1 MSATRLAH
9 SWTSV
14 YGYSALKFNSLF
26 KSRPNNEGVWGLIPV
41 TVMYFHAERGL
52 GLANSFEGEKKK
64 SAAQEKKRGGGV
76 WNDCWWMCIASSCGS
91 FFFCCLKL
99 ANRCLE
105 WWYVNCTI
113 HPQEGTDDV
122 GALPSPRVVLLIC
135 VVDRALHLNP
145 QCGSIRNLL
154 SLLLL
159 L

>member
-1 MSATRLAH
+1 MDIAH
-9 SWTSV
+9 W
-14 YGYSALKFNSLF
+14 SLIAF
-26 KSRPNNEGVWGLIPV
+26 SSQGQTMKGFGGWYQLLWCISMLRGVWVLP
-41 TVMYFHAERGL
+41 TVLREKRKKVQL
-52 GLANSFEGEKKK
+52 KKK
-64 SAAQEKKRGGGV
+64 KGGGV
-76 WNDCWWMCIASSCGS
+76 FGMTVDECVLPAAVVP
-91 FFFCCLKL
+91 FFCCLKL